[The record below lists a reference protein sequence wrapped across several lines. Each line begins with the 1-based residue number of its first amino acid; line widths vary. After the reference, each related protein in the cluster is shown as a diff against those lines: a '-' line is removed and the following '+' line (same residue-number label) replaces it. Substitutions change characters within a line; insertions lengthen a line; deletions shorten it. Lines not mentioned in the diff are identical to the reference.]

1 MTIHIDALSNQVIGA
16 AMRVHSRLGPGVLES
31 SYEECLKYELR
42 KRGFAVESQIGLPL
56 VYDEVRL
63 ELGYRLDLL
72 VENEIVIEIKAQKSL
87 LPVHEAQ
94 LLSHLRLSGKRVGL
108 LINFHVKRLKDGI
121 KRIVDDF
128 PKRRICD
135 QSKRL
140 IGHRVSAV
148 LSVALRPSAV
158 KRP

>member
-1 MTIHIDALSNQVIGA
+1 MHIDRLTHQVIGA

-31 SYEECLKYELR
+31 SYEACLKYELQ
-42 KRGFAVESQIGLPL
+42 KQGLGVVSQVGLPL
-56 VYDEVRL
+56 VYDDVRL

-72 VENEIVIEIKAQKSL
+72 VENEIIVEIKAQEST
-87 LPVHEAQ
+87 LPVHEVQ

-108 LINFHVKRLKDGI
+108 LINFHVRRLKDGI

-128 PKRRICD
+128 PEGGYEVPEEY
-135 QSKRL
+135 QS
-140 IGHRVSAV
+140 SAN
-148 LSVALRPSAV
+148 LAVARRPSAV

>member
-1 MTIHIDALSNQVIGA
+1 MHIDTLTHQVIGA
-16 AMRVHSRLGPGVLES
+16 AMRVHSKLGPGVLES

-42 KRGFAVESQIGLPL
+42 KRGFAVQSQIGLPL

-72 VENEIVIEIKAQKSL
+72 VENEIVVEIKALKSL

-128 PKRRICD
+128 PK
-135 QSKRL
+135 
-140 IGHRVSAV
+140 GGYAV
-148 LSVALRPSAV
+148 NRDG
-158 KRP
+158 